1 MNCGIGLVC
10 IIAGAMTLQACMT
23 KASANEVHGNLG
35 IEINDVGYAR
45 GAKPKITFTGLNL
58 LAATSVTVP
67 PPKGGTATPTKTNP
81 FYQVVVSEVPSL
93 DPWHGFAN
101 DFLTSGVAGMDSGA
115 IITLTHQVFHPDHID
130 LGEQTVAATDFLSFG
145 GIAYAADGTTPNQRY
160 SFEYSSYNWATL
172 ILSNPSG
179 PTLEYLIGTFDGLIT
194 DSAPI
199 LAGRFD
205 PTATTVQ
212 LTFATSC
219 TGTSQVICTSPMLSG
234 YIQTTRSIPE
244 PVSITLFGFGLAGLA
259 AVKHRRTS

>member
-1 MNCGIGLVC
+1 
-10 IIAGAMTLQACMT
+10 MT

-115 IITLTHQVFHPDHID
+115 IITLNHQVFHPDHID

-145 GIAYAADGTTPNQRY
+145 GIAYQAFGTTPNQRY

-172 ILSNPSG
+172 IDPPSAG
-179 PTLEYLIGTFDGLIT
+179 STKKHLIGTFDGLIT
-194 DSAPI
+194 D
-199 LAGRFD
+199 LAGDFD
-205 PTATTVQ
+205 PTAASVQ
-212 LTFATSC
+212 LSFVASC
-219 TGTSQVICTSPMLSG
+219 NGTVIVTCFPPTLSG
-234 YIQTTRSIPE
+234 YIQTTASVPE
-244 PVSITLFGFGLAGLA
+244 PVSISLLGFGLAGLA
-259 AVKHRRTS
+259 AVRHRRKS